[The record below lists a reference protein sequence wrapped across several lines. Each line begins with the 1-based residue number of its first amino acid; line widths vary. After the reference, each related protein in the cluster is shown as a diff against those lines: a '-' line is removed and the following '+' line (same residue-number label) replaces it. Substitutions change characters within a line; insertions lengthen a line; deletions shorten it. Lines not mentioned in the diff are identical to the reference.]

1 MAAMK
6 SFPILLLLTQL
17 CGMSSG
23 RLIGGRNLRSEN
35 VTRDGNDE
43 SDHPRRIFFTK
54 LSKRKTIATAQIELN
69 ASKESNE
76 IPNDP
81 RIIGGS
87 LSTKGRYP
95 YAVSLNR
102 AGGHFCGGS
111 LIAKDVVLSAAHCA
125 GSNYNVVVGR
135 HSLNIDEGEIISV
148 KGQVLHPQYTPSRTD
163 NDFLLIF
170 LSRPTNADLVSLNSN
185 SATPNEGDSVTA
197 MGWGDTV
204 ASNSYTQLSNTLRE
218 VEVKVVSNQKCA
230 QSKGNVGGRYIS
242 YSGSITGNMLCAKDL
257 GKVNIFSWRIYL

>member
-1 MAAMK
+1 MAATK
-6 SFPILLLLTQL
+6 SFPILFLLIQL

-218 VEVKVVSNQKCA
+218 VEVKVLSNQKCA
-230 QSKGNVGGRYIS
+230 QSNGNVGGVYNS
-242 YSGSITGNMLCAKDL
+242 YYGSITGNMLCAKDL
-257 GKVNIFSWRIYL
+257 GEVNIFS